1 MSAAQVIPTVPF
13 ISVFDGGSF
22 SNLSQPAGPDIDCLQ
37 ATIMNQAQYRRFG
50 THNSAVFN
58 FVVDTDA
65 SGGELAGVR
74 WYELRQTSDG
84 QPWTIYQEGTY
95 VSPVG
100 GKNAFN
106 ASMAMNGNGD
116 IGMAYSTVSTSESI
130 GVYYTGR
137 LAGDPLNVM
146 TSGES
151 LIAQSTGNNP
161 NLRYADY
168 SQLSVDPADDAS
180 FWHITEYF
188 NPNRRDVAANF
199 SLAPPPPDDIGVTS
213 IDTPNNGIL
222 TNAESI
228 TVTIN
233 NFGNNDITN
242 PAVQYTI
249 DGGTAVVESFS
260 GTITAG
266 TSESYTFTTTA
277 DLSATG
283 TYSIAAKTNLAGDTN
298 PNNDE
303 TIKMVT
309 NGVIYCMP
317 TALLGCNLDGIK
329 QFILGTISADDGGN
343 GCNTEPASSPTGYAD
358 RTDLSTDLD
367 NQSGTNEYILQAQHN
382 WTAGANVEALS
393 VWIDFDDSGTFEVS
407 ERLISGEF
415 FNSFGELEDFTL
427 TIPVNSP
434 LGTHRLR
441 AKAIDTSAGGNVL
454 DPCLDS
460 DYGEVQDY
468 TVNITGVLGL
478 EDLAISQAE
487 LVVLSLDNNQ
497 FDISLVTSFDETA
510 SITVFNM
517 LGQKLAFNNLRKE
530 GDRYNYQL
538 DMSYATAGIYL
549 IKIGDQASNTYK
561 TAKIIV
567 R

>member
-1 MSAAQVIPTVPF
+1 
-13 ISVFDGGSF
+13 
-22 SNLSQPAGPDIDCLQ
+22 
-37 ATIMNQAQYRRFG
+37 
-50 THNSAVFN
+50 
-58 FVVDTDA
+58 
-65 SGGELAGVR
+65 
-74 WYELRQTSDG
+74 
-84 QPWTIYQEGTY
+84 
-95 VSPVG
+95 
-100 GKNAFN
+100 
-106 ASMAMNGNGD
+106 MAMNGNGD

-137 LAGDPLNVM
+137 MAGDPLNTM

-168 SQLSVDPADDAS
+168 SQLSVDPADDES

-188 NPNRRDVAANF
+188 NPNRRDVAAHF
-199 SLAPPPPDDIGVTS
+199 SLAPPAPDDIGVTS

-222 TNAESI
+222 TDAESI

-233 NFGNNDITN
+233 NFGSNDITN
-242 PAVQYTI
+242 PPVQYTI
-249 DGGTAVVESFS
+249 DGGTAVLENYS

-266 TSESYTFTTTA
+266 TSESYTFTVTA
-277 DLSATG
+277 DLSVTATY
-283 TYSIAAKTNLAGDTN
+283 TIAAKTNLAGDTN
-298 PNNDE
+298 VNNDE
-303 TIKMVT
+303 TTKLVT
-309 NGVIYCMP
+309 NGMQYCMP
-317 TALLGCNLDGIK
+317 TAVLGCNLDGIK
-329 QFILGTISADDGGN
+329 QFVLGTISADDGGN
-343 GCNTEPASSPTGYAD
+343 GCNTEPASSPVGYAD
-358 RTDLSTDLD
+358 RTSLSTDLD
-367 NQSGTNEYILQAQHN
+367 NQVGSNEYILQAQHN
-382 WTAGANVEALS
+382 WTGGANIEALS
-393 VWIDFDDSGTFEVS
+393 VWIDFDDSGTFEES

-415 FNSFGELEDFTL
+415 FASFAELESFTL
-427 TIPVNSP
+427 LIPENSP
-434 LGTHRLR
+434 LGAHRLR
-441 AKAIDTSAGGNVL
+441 AKAIDTSAGGDIL

-487 LVVLSLDNNQ
+487 LLVLSLDNNQ

-517 LGQKLAFNNLRKE
+517 LGQKLAFNNLRKD

-538 DMSYATAGIYL
+538 DMSYAAAGIYL
-549 IKIGDQASNTYK
+549 IKIGDQTSNTYK